1 MKKILYI
8 TYYWPPSGGAG
19 VQRSLKFVKYLSEFQ
34 VQATVLTVD
43 EKQASYPLLDDTL
56 LAEIPSGIEIHKTDS
71 FEPLQILSKV
81 GSKKSIPYGG
91 FANPGKE
98 KFSQKVL
105 RFIRGNFFIPD
116 ARKGWVKYAVKA
128 AGRIIKEQKIVTVII
143 SSPPHSSQ
151 LIGLAL
157 KKQFPNLHWIAD
169 MRDPWT
175 DIYYYNEML
184 HTALAKEKDQNLEK
198 AVLEKCSA
206 AIVVSNDLKRLFLQK
221 SKSIDPNKI
230 FVIPNGYDSV
240 DFKTGVEPCKD
251 KFLITYVGTI
261 ADSYNPEI
269 FFSTFKNVLKNHP
282 NVSMKIRFVGSISS
296 QVTQFIESYDLKEKV
311 EIIGHVSHEQAIC
324 YMQES
329 SILLLVIPHVKNDK
343 GILTGKLFEYIG
355 ARRPVLGIGPSN
367 GDAAQILAEC
377 NAGKMFDREQEK
389 EVEMWL
395 MDAVNRWQQNHSF
408 RDGNAEAENYSRK
421 ELTRKLAEVL
431 SNIP

>member
-1 MKKILYI
+1 M
-8 TYYWPPSGGAG
+8 
-19 VQRSLKFVKYLSEFQ
+19 
-34 VQATVLTVD
+34 
-43 EKQASYPLLDDTL
+43 
-56 LAEIPSGIEIHKTDS
+56 
-71 FEPLQILSKV
+71 
-81 GSKKSIPYGG
+81 
-91 FANPGKE
+91 
-98 KFSQKVL
+98 
-105 RFIRGNFFIPD
+105 
-116 ARKGWVKYAVKA
+116 
-128 AGRIIKEQKIVTVII
+128 
-143 SSPPHSSQ
+143 
-151 LIGLAL
+151 

-221 SKSIDPNKI
+221 SKSIDQNKI
-230 FVIPNGYDSV
+230 HVIPNGYDSV

-377 NAGKMFDREQEK
+377 NAGKMFDRQQEK